1 MDIKQIT
8 PLRDQ
13 IVVIAEPKNDH
24 VTASGLHLIDSERS
38 KDRKPQRGV
47 VIAVGDGVI
56 VKRDGTMDPI
66 EIEVGD
72 IVLFHT
78 TSGINL
84 PKEMGDPDKKDYRI
98 MRLED
103 VLAITVRE

>member
-1 MDIKQIT
+1 MQIKNFT

-24 VTASGLHLIDSERS
+24 ITESGLHLIDSQRS

-47 VIAVGDGVI
+47 VIAVGDGVV
-56 VKRDGTMDPI
+56 VKRDGTTEPI
-66 EIEVGD
+66 ELEVGD

-78 TSGINL
+78 TSGINI
-84 PKEMGDPDKKDYRI
+84 PKDEKDTDMKDYRI

-103 VLAITVRE
+103 VLAITVK

>member
-1 MDIKQIT
+1 MQIKKFT

-24 VTASGLHLIDSERS
+24 ITASGLHVIDSERS

-47 VIAVGDGVI
+47 VIAVGEGVV
-56 VKRDGTMDPI
+56 VKRDGTTEPI

-72 IVLFHT
+72 IILFHT
-78 TSGINL
+78 TSGINI
-84 PKEMGDPDKKDYRI
+84 PRDTNDTDTKDYRI

-103 VLAITVRE
+103 VLAITVR